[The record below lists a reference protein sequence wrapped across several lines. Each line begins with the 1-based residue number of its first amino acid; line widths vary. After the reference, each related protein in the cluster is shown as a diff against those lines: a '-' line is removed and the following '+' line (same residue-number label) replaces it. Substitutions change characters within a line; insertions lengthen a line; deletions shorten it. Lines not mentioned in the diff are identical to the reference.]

1 MSTHNKYIDLN
12 ELLVIYSYQI
22 ISAQNDS
29 ELSFGSYI
37 YIVYA
42 LYLTK
47 YFLLIIS
54 SCDYFLFLLFHHD
67 HIAFCLPI
75 MPKIKPKN
83 LCFSSVSKFLKK
95 SRLIINYVNTLF
107 HIIDLFLF
115 TVVNL
120 FWARFR
126 QAKNHIN
133 RFDYSTNIGSKID
146 YDINRK

>member
-29 ELSFGSYI
+29 ELSFRSYI
-37 YIVYA
+37 YMHS
-42 LYLTK
+42 TSQNT
-47 YFLLIIS
+47 FLLIIS
-54 SCDYFLFLLFHHD
+54 SCDYFLFLIFHHD

-83 LCFSSVSKFLKK
+83 LYFSSVSQFLKK
-95 SRLIINYVNTLF
+95 SRRIIHYVNTLF

-115 TVVNL
+115 TVVNP
-120 FWARFR
+120 FWTRFR

-146 YDINRK
+146 FDINRK